1 MNTKLTLTIERD
13 IIESAKKYAKSKNRS
28 LSDIIENYLKHLTNK
43 DSNTENE
50 LDPMIESLKGAFKLP
65 KNLCK
70 EKKIEG
76 FTTPVIIANTYYL
89 LRNAAKHEVVI
100 DKLNQLLNIIDVT
113 EMNKNVVLNSLNSNF
128 KGFEDALQNFSAV
141 EHGNIK
147 VIITRNIKDFK
158 HSELA
163 ILTPE
168 SYLKGKEAN
177 G

>member
-1 MNTKLTLTIERD
+1 MDRVLFDTEVLLDFFFDRVPFSNYI
-13 IIESAKKYAKSKNRS
+13 AKV
-28 LSDIIENYLKHLTNK
+28 L
-43 DSNTENE
+43 
-50 LDPMIESLKGAFKLP
+50 
-65 KNLCK
+65 NLCK

-89 LRNAAKHEVVI
+89 LRKTAKHEVVI

-113 EMNKNVVLNSLNSNF
+113 EMNKNVVLKSLNSNF
-128 KGFEDALQNFSAV
+128 RDFEDALQNFSAV
-141 EHGNIK
+141 ENGNIK
-147 VIITRNIKDFK
+147 VILTRNVKDFK

-168 SYLKGKEAN
+168 SYLKGKNAS